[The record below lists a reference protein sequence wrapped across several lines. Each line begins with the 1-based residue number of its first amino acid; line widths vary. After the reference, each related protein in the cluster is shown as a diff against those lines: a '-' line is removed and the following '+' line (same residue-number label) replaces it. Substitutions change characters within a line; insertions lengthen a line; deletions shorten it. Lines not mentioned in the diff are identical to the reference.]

1 MHWSIFNSIFD
12 TILVRHTKQR
22 GGKIVSFYQET
33 NIFRIELT
41 GSNAVHLSRMTFAK
55 KVAVQATLNSIYW
68 DNLGHFLDSCQDV

>member
-1 MHWSIFNSIFD
+1 MHWSIFNSKFD
-12 TILVRHTKQR
+12 TIYKWDIQR
-22 GGKIVSFYQET
+22 RAKKLCPFYQET